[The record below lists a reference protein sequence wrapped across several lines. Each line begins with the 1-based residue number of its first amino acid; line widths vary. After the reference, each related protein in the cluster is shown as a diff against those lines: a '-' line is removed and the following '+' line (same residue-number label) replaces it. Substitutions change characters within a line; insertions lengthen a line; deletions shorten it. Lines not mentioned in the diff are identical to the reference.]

1 MDIFAYFWCFYANLH
16 LCLGSPL
23 NSQQLIVSGSPL
35 TPQQLILSVRF
46 PFNTPTA
53 DSARSPPVLSGKA
66 PCETC
71 SQTESSLQCHPTGQ
85 SECRKSQLPFL
96 PAPVSLWWRWLDRW
110 FLKAHR
116 WWLERWFLKA
126 HKWWLERW
134 LLKAHKLSRST
145 QTHPGVHDSK
155 MNVMLCLWCFW
166 LKRIFF
172 FSFYQCSVAHHLQ
185 EA

>member
-1 MDIFAYFWCFYANLH
+1 MGIFAHFWRFYASLH

-53 DSARSPPVLSGKA
+53 DSVRFPPVLSGKA

-96 PAPVSLWWRWLDRW
+96 PAPVFLWWRWLDRW
-110 FLKAHR
+110 FLKAHKR
-116 WWLERWFLKA
+116 WLERWLLKA

-134 LLKAHKLSRST
+134 LLKVHKRWLERWLLKAHKR
-145 QTHPGVHDSK
+145 
-155 MNVMLCLWCFW
+155 W
-166 LKRIFF
+166 LERWLLKAHKRWLERWLLK
-172 FSFYQCSVAHHLQ
+172 AHK
-185 EA
+185 